1 MEKDLEKTLPE
12 SKKDMVDFVKLME
25 VQTVRKKS
33 CKPTIVATVSLV
45 SIDDFKDYASRPW
58 QIVV

>member
-25 VQTVRKKS
+25 VQTVRKKKG
-33 CKPTIVATVSLV
+33 KPTIVVTVSLV
-45 SIDDFKDYASRPW
+45 SIDDFKDYASRP
-58 QIVV
+58 